1 MDVNMEY
8 NMTGRFDDL
17 MPGNASANSTADSS
31 PVCPTKP
38 APSETYRL
46 YRVIVDIYIVGFLC
60 LIGFIGNALT
70 IAVLRRDRDKKNTT
84 NWLLQALAFADT
96 LYLLACVFIQ
106 TIKGIQMFTDWLP
119 ILDIALPYMEPYVW
133 AFASIAQT
141 ITVWLVMLVT
151 IDRYIAI
158 CKPLKTQLR
167 DIQRAKLA
175 VTSII
180 ILAIIYNIP
189 RFLERKI
196 VFDYNHCL
204 NITIVKTTKTDLREN
219 NIYFLVYKTIMYFIF
234 RAVGPLLTLLI
245 LNIRLIRALQE
256 VRRKHRDLTKSNKHR
271 ENITLVLVVVVSVFI
286 ICEIPDLVLRIIFTL
301 NDSIPSMT
309 INIWALRYY
318 NAITNMLLTVNSS
331 INFLI
336 YCLIGQKFRNILQ
349 TMCLGQRR
357 ANLAEASESEP
368 LTTRVTHVQ
377 ASKNGTLTH
386 KAKDGDVS
394 L

>member
-1 MDVNMEY
+1 MN
-8 NMTGRFDDL
+8 NSCNG
-17 MPGNASANSTADSS
+17 SAKTSA
-31 PVCPTKP
+31 VL
-38 APSETYRL
+38 SEHYRL
-46 YRVIVDIYIVGFLC
+46 FRVTVDVFIVGFLC
-60 LIGFIGNALT
+60 LVGFIGNALT
-70 IAVLRRDRDKKNTT
+70 IVVLRRDRDKKNTT
-84 NWLLQALAFADT
+84 NWLLQTLAFADT

-106 TIKGIQMFTDWLP
+106 TVKGINDLTDWIP
-119 ILDIALPYMEPYVW
+119 SLDIAMPFMEPYVW

-151 IDRYIAI
+151 TDRYIAI

-175 VTSII
+175 VTVTI

-196 VFDYNHCL
+196 VYDYDPCL
-204 NITIVKTTKTDLREN
+204 NVTIMKTTKTKLREN
-219 NIYFLVYKTIMYFIF
+219 NLYFLIYKTVMYFIF

-245 LNIRLIRALQE
+245 LNIRLIRALEE

-286 ICEIPDLVLRIIFTL
+286 ICEIPDLVLRIIVTL
-301 NDSIPSMT
+301 NEYLPGLKL
-309 INIWALRYY
+309 NIWILRYV
-318 NAITNMLLTVNSS
+318 NSITNMLLTVNSS
-331 INFLI
+331 VNFLI

-349 TMCLGQRR
+349 TMCLGAQRTS
-357 ANLAEASESEP
+357 LAEASESEP
-368 LTTRVTHVQ
+368 LTTRVTNIQ

-386 KAKDGDVS
+386 KAKDGDVC